1 MPGDLVLDTAGVLV
15 ELSTDTYNNYA
26 GFRMWFQS
34 SGATTETHT
43 TGQLRLT
50 YPFVV
55 KYLNTRFRL
64 IPHFCDLHASDR
76 DLDPR
81 GPRVRGAGHQPG
93 LAHAGDRGQGH
104 QRAGG
109 RASQL
114 ALAGTS

>member
-15 ELSTDTYNNYA
+15 ELTTDSYNNYA

-43 TGQLRLT
+43 TGQLTQT

-64 IPHFCDLHASDR
+64 LPHFCDLHQSR
-76 DLDPR
+76 DLNPR

-93 LAHAGDRGQGH
+93 LAHAGHRGQGH